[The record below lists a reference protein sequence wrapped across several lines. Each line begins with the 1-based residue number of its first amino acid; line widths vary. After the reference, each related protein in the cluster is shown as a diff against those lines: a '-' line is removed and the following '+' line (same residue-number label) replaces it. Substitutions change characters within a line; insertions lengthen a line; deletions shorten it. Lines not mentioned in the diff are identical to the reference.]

1 VYVKVTLTP
10 GILAK
15 VHKRLQHHTKSYFA
29 FEGDRG
35 FSKRNK
41 PNPHEAKMR
50 FYEELNAIANP
61 FTAIEAQ
68 AVFMTPL
75 EAKELTR
82 TVYAFE
88 IAAAHITLPQLSNAS
103 LNPFA
108 PLPADSAAA
117 PPPPKPRRKDYP
129 TF

>member
-1 VYVKVTLTP
+1 MYVQVPLTQALLSKVN
-10 GILAK
+10 
-15 VHKRLQHHTKSYFA
+15 KRLQHHTSQYLRH
-29 FEGDRG
+29 EGQRH
-35 FSKRNK
+35 FWQRKRA
-41 PNPHEAKMR
+41 NPHEAKMR
-50 FYEELNAIANP
+50 FYEQLNAIANP

-88 IAAAHITLPQLSNAS
+88 ITAGHITLPQAT

-108 PLPADSAAA
+108 QVPADSAAEA
-117 PPPPKPRRKDYP
+117 PPPPKPKRKDYP